1 MEPNRVEIVKYNMT
15 TTTSPARRY
24 DLDWLRVLAVLL
36 LVPFHAA
43 LIFVLYPGSIMYVK
57 DSVNSEFLDR
67 MAGVIH
73 QFHMPLLFL
82 ISGSATYL
90 ALGYRSAGQY
100 LRERVLRLLVPF
112 IFAMLALLPPMT
124 YLTRLARG
132 ENITFAAHYLGFFRI
147 NPNDLNGYYG
157 YWTPAHT
164 WFIAFLFVY
173 SALLL
178 PLFLWLRTERGQRL
192 TVRLAAF
199 FGKRLALLLLII
211 PLALAASTGFLGAQ
225 NPIYY
230 LLVFLSGY
238 WIMTDDR
245 YRQVIGS
252 DAVIYLALGVICEVI
267 RQTWWV
273 EYAEWS
279 PLWVLRG
286 VNEQATRL
294 LLTLAVLGIGQRLL
308 QTNTRSLRY
317 LSEIAFP
324 FYILH
329 LPLTTLAGYYLIRLD
344 AVIAVKYILIV
355 AVSTLL
361 TLAGSELVRRIA
373 ILRFLFGMK
382 TKSGAM
388 RSKGVT
394 AL

>member
-1 MEPNRVEIVKYNMT
+1 MT
-15 TTTSPARRY
+15 TTTSPAGRY

-112 IFAMLALLPPMT
+112 VFAVLALLPPMT

-147 NPNDLNGYYG
+147 NPNDLNGYHG

-178 PLFLWLRTERGQRL
+178 PLFLWLRSERGQRL
-192 TVRLAAF
+192 AARLAAF
-199 FGKRLALLLLII
+199 FAKRLALLLLVI
-211 PLALAASTGFLGAQ
+211 PLALAASTGLLGAQ

-230 LLVFLSGY
+230 LLVFLTGY
-238 WIMTDDR
+238 LIMTDDR
-245 YRQVIGS
+245 YSHAIGR
-252 DAVIYLALGVICEVI
+252 DAFIYLGLGVLCEVI
-267 RQTWWV
+267 RQTWRV

-308 QTNTRSLRY
+308 QANTRTLRY
-317 LSEIAFP
+317 LSGVAFP

-329 LPLTTLAGYYLIRLD
+329 LPLTTLVGFYLIRLETF
-344 AVIAVKYILIV
+344 VGVKYILIV

-361 TLAGSELVRRIA
+361 TLVMSELVRRIA

-382 TKSGAM
+382 RNSNAGTSVGHSLFRKTNS
-388 RSKGVT
+388 S
-394 AL
+394 